1 MMGPFKSFWQL
12 TPVKCE
18 SGGGY
23 RRQPFR
29 RTAAQRILF
38 STVFF
43 VGERKNCLNAWSR
56 LNWNRTR
63 VCTVRDRRLIAW
75 VMAQAVRRRLLNVE
89 VQLRSQFCLRFM
101 VDKMIL
107 GQFLHRV
114 LRVSLSASHH
124 RCSNSSSTL
133 CSYRK
138 DKRAKPG
145 KSTFTLKKRIAIFNR
160 LFH

>member
-38 STVFF
+38 PIVFL
-43 VGERKNCLNAWSR
+43 VGERKNCLNAWPR
-56 LNWNRTR
+56 LNWYRTR
-63 VCTVRDRRLIAW
+63 ASSMRDQRLSAW
-75 VMAQAVRRRLLNVE
+75 VMGQAVSRRLLNVE
-89 VQLRSQFCLRFM
+89 VQLRSQFFLRCM

-107 GQFLHRV
+107 RRVFSEYFGFPCQYHTTDASTHHLHFALTKRTNGQSLGKV
-114 LRVSLSASHH
+114 LS
-124 RCSNSSSTL
+124 
-133 CSYRK
+133 
-138 DKRAKPG
+138 
-145 KSTFTLKKRIAIFNR
+145 LKKKRNAIFNR